1 MYPVIVWSCCYMNQI
16 SDVVWNI
23 RKYNNVDMSD
33 DKDVKSCKHCFL
45 RRLQSLLER
54 SRRFLVA
61 IAVFTL
67 QWCHTAEMSSFLR
80 KQKTT
85 RCGQNEQKKETNEN
99 YWGNWNPLFGYPKY
113 HDLTIL
119 PIYLHI
125 PGSVFCTQKS
135 DFGLGTYLICH

>member
-16 SDVVWNI
+16 SVVWNI

-85 RCGQNEQKKETNEN
+85 RCGQNEQKKEANES
-99 YWGNWNPLFGYPKY
+99 YRWWKRGTETRFSG
-113 HDLTIL
+113 TQSIMTC
-119 PIYLHI
+119 IFSIFLHI
-125 PGSVFCTQKS
+125 LGSVSCTQKS
-135 DFGLGTYLICH
+135 GFGT